1 MPASRRS
8 HSLTRIFQQIAGKK
22 HIVAS
27 QTPLIAIVAA
37 SFLDRIE
44 FVETI
49 DAALDRDPDRWR
61 VSPGNLAKGI
71 VLLPFI
77 HSGPRLPILN
87 VSECYQGMD
96 MELLFTSEVRPEW
109 LTRDA
114 LACMLDGLS
123 AAGCE
128 HLFTSL
134 ALRVY
139 TAFSIPLYP
148 VLHGEATPISLY
160 GVYEEVE
167 SSPLSAPAACREERR
182 RDPVTV
188 TLGQACD
195 PHGIPLI
202 TTVHGGDEADSAWSA
217 DVIRTLAEL
226 NPFPRTDVTA
236 IADPKLATAQ
246 NIRTLQKK
254 GFRFVTRCP
263 ASFGKKVA
271 ARVTLAAYEA
281 DAWIPVGSC
290 RDTGED
296 TLEACDVQEFAKATD
311 DGISCRFLV
320 FRDNCQRH
328 KFEADLTKKREEF
341 VAVLK
346 EVAGREFVR
355 EPDARQALEEAR
367 KRLRRYSP
375 WEADLAIETAVTG
388 KDSRAAGWAI
398 RAGDPQLQQEVY
410 LAELH
415 GAESFVLMTNVSG
428 EDLPAREALCLY
440 MGQKVVRDNFSVI
453 RRPAMVDTLYLEK
466 PGRIAALGTLLSA
479 TLLIQMVIRVLV
491 RRNLDALPEP
501 PGLDHG
507 CKPLIRPGLKK
518 ILRFIGYYSII
529 TTGGERRFWCISSSH
544 EKNLE
549 IWLRLLELDKGR

>member
-1 MPASRRS
+1 
-8 HSLTRIFQQIAGKK
+8 
-22 HIVAS
+22 
-27 QTPLIAIVAA
+27 LIAIVAA

-139 TAFSIPLYP
+139 TAFNIPLYP

-167 SSPLSAPAACREERR
+167 GSPLSAPAASREERR

-195 PHGIPLI
+195 PRGIPLI

-271 ARVTLAAYEA
+271 ARVTRAAYEA

-311 DGISCRFLV
+311 DGVSCRFLV

-328 KFEADLTKKREEF
+328 KFEADLAKKREEF

-346 EVAGREFVR
+346 EVAGREFAR

-415 GAESFVLMTNVSG
+415 GAESFVLMTNVPG
-428 EDLPAREALCLY
+428 EDLPAREVLCLY
-440 MGQKVVRDNFSVI
+440 TGQKVVRDNFSVI

-549 IWLRLLELDKGR
+549 IWLRLLELDKDR

>member
-8 HSLTRIFQQIAGKK
+8 HSLTRIFQQAAGKK
-22 HIVAS
+22 RIVAS

-160 GVYEEVE
+160 GVYGEVE
-167 SSPLSAPAACREERR
+167 GSPLSAPAASREERR
-182 RDPVTV
+182 RGPVTV

-226 NPFPRTDVTA
+226 DPFPRTDVTA
-236 IADPKLATAQ
+236 IVDPKLATAQ

-271 ARVTLAAYEA
+271 ARVTRAAYEA

-311 DGISCRFLV
+311 DGVSCRFLV

-328 KFEADLTKKREEF
+328 KFEADLAKKREEF
-341 VAVLK
+341 AAVLK

-415 GAESFVLMTNVSG
+415 RAESFVLMTNVPG
-428 EDLPAREALCLY
+428 EDLPAREVLCLY
-440 MGQKVVRDNFSVI
+440 TGQKVVRDNFSVI

-466 PGRIAALGTLLSA
+466 PGRIAAFGTLLSA

>member
-8 HSLTRIFQQIAGKK
+8 HSLTRIFQQAAGKK

-139 TAFSIPLYP
+139 TAFNIPLYP

-160 GVYEEVE
+160 GVYGEVE
-167 SSPLSAPAACREERR
+167 GSPLSAPAASREERR

-195 PHGIPLI
+195 PRGIPLI
-202 TTVHGGDEADSAWSA
+202 TTVHGGDEAGSAWSA
-217 DVIRTLAEL
+217 DVIRILAEL

-271 ARVTLAAYEA
+271 ARVTRAAYEA

-311 DGISCRFLV
+311 DGVSCRFLV

-328 KFEADLTKKREEF
+328 KFEADLAKKREEF

-388 KDSRAAGWAI
+388 KNSRAAGWAI

-415 GAESFVLMTNVSG
+415 GAESFVLMTNVPG
-428 EDLPAREALCLY
+428 EDLPAREVLCLY
-440 MGQKVVRDNFSVI
+440 TGQKVVRDNFSVI